1 MTRISD
7 TEKAAGK
14 RADFHVY
21 YRRSGKLYFDPIWA
35 PGEDQAK
42 AKMLGFAKEL
52 GWKIKIVRVDKILPD
67 A

>member
-1 MTRISD
+1 MTRVSD

-21 YRRSGKLYFDPIWA
+21 YRRNRKLYFDPMWA
-35 PGEDQAK
+35 KTADEART
-42 AKMLGFAKEL
+42 KMLGFAKEL
-52 GWKIKIVRVDKILPD
+52 RWKIEIVRVDAVAPD